1 MNLDKIKEHLSYN
14 PLTGLFNRL
23 QSHRNV
29 KIGDIAGS
37 VDASKGYVKICVL
50 GKYFKAHQLAFLFMK
65 GYIPKE
71 IDHINHDKTDNKWD
85 NLREVTHA
93 ENLKNYTRQP
103 SSLPQGISKIHD
115 SRFRVRIHVNG
126 KPKHLGYYQT
136 IEKASSKYEE
146 AKAKYGFH
154 KNHGIRGII

>member
-37 VDASKGYVKICVL
+37 IDVSKGYVKICVL

-71 IDHINHDKTDNKWD
+71 IDHIDHDKTNNKWD
-85 NLREVTHA
+85 NLREVTHT
-93 ENLKNYTRQP
+93 ENLKNYTRQS

-115 SRFRVRIHVNG
+115 SRFRVRIHVDE
-126 KPKHLGYYQT
+126 KSKHLGYYLT

-154 KNHGIRGII
+154 KNHGIRGIL